1 MFPDMKR
8 KIVVSCTFIAA
19 VALEAKLINIK
30 TVIPDIILDV
40 RYATENNFIK
50 QKIYSSASCYLLE
63 PVAHALRQVQ
73 DELKSRGY
81 RLKMFDAYRPMRAQR
96 LMWSAFPDPR
106 YVSDPAIEYGRH
118 TRGTSV
124 DVTLCT
130 ADGVEVE
137 MPTDFDEFSEKA
149 HSDYQF
155 LPSKIIANRKL
166 LCATMKKYG
175 FNGIKCEWW
184 HFDFDGWQT
193 HPTLDISFEELE
205 AK

>member
-1 MFPDMKR
+1 MKR
-8 KIVVSCTFIAA
+8 KIFLACIFTHS
-19 VALEAKLINIK
+19 VALESKLINIK

-40 RYATENNFIK
+40 RYATENNFAK

-63 PVAHALRQVQ
+63 HVAYALRQVQ
-73 DELKSRGY
+73 DELKSKGY
-81 RLKMFDAYRPMRAQR
+81 CLKIFDAYRPMSAQR
-96 LMWSAFPDPR
+96 LMWTVFPDPR

-124 DVTLCT
+124 DVTICT
-130 ADGVEVE
+130 IDGKEVK

-149 HSDYQF
+149 HSDYQC
-155 LPSKIIANRKL
+155 LPKEIIANRAL
-166 LCATMKKYG
+166 LCSVMKKHG

-184 HFDFDGWQT
+184 HFDYDGWQT

-205 AK
+205 TK